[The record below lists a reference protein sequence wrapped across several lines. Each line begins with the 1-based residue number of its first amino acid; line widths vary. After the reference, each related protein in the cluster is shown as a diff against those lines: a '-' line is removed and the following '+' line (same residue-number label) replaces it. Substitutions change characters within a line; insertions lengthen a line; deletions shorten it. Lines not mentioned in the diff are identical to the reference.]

1 MSVEASAAPYADSRK
16 AVVIHAD
23 DLGMTHGAN
32 AAFRELTMRGVC
44 TSGSVMVPCPWFPEV
59 AEMAAADTGLD
70 IGVHLT
76 VNSEKRPYR
85 WRPLTHPPASAGLT
99 DAAGYFWADVP
110 SVRRHAAPEA
120 VEAELRAQID
130 AALAAGIDVTHL
142 DDHMGV
148 VMLPEFVDLYVR
160 LGRDYDLPILLPKD
174 LDRFNPMTY
183 AGPASPDRYDA
194 AVAEARGR
202 REPIFDLVLE
212 SPWTRTADAAS
223 AYAEMFASI
232 PDGLT
237 YLALHFNQPGDFEAI
252 EPEFAHIR
260 TEEYAFFASGQV
272 EALIARHG
280 IEPIGMRQIRDRLRA
295 VRRA

>member
-1 MSVEASAAPYADSRK
+1 MSVEASATPYADSRK

-32 AAFRELTMRGVC
+32 AAFRELTARGVC

-59 AEMAAADTGLD
+59 AEMAAADPGLD

-85 WRPLTHPPASAGLT
+85 WRPLTRPPASAGLT
-99 DAAGYFWADVP
+99 DEAGYFWADVP

-183 AGPASPDRYDA
+183 AGPVPTGRYDA
-194 AVAEARGR
+194 AVAEAKRRG
-202 REPIFDLVLE
+202 EPIFDLVLE
-212 SPWTRTADAAS
+212 SPWARTADAAS

-280 IEPIGMRQIRDRLRA
+280 IEPIGMRQIRQRLQA
-295 VRRA
+295 RRA